1 MATRLNDQFLEQLR
15 DRIDIEDL
23 IGEYVD
29 LKRAGRLTKGLC
41 PFHSE
46 KTPSFVVYP
55 ESQSYYCF
63 GCTKGGD
70 AITFIRDIENLDYIE
85 AVKLLADKAGLQMP
99 NEQYDDT
106 IIKKKKRMLEMNKE
120 AARFFYQYM
129 TSKEGEAG
137 LNYWLGRGLTPQ
149 TIKHFGL
156 GFAPDDWNTF
166 IDYMRQ
172 KGYSAQELFEGDLV
186 RKGKNG
192 FYPFFRNRVM
202 TPIIDLR
209 GNIIAFG
216 GRVLD
221 DSKPKYI
228 NTSDTL
234 IYKKGNNLFALNFAK
249 SSGEDSLIL
258 CEGYMDVIALHQAG
272 FTNAVAGL
280 GTAFTTEQVRL
291 LSHYCSKVYLSY
303 DSDEAGQKAL
313 KAAIDK
319 LSETN
324 LNIHPLKYSG
334 GKDPDEIIKKFG
346 PERWK
351 SILEGAMNEIEYKLL
366 TCREGLDLTTDDGRV
381 KYLRLAVPVLAP
393 LGAIEKDV
401 YISRLSEELSVSRD
415 AIMAQVADAEK
426 RLNRNKRR
434 ADYGSLDKS
443 FNEYKDKAST
453 RNDLGIRAHKAEE
466 AIIASLQ
473 KNPDFL
479 KKIEEQLTPDDFL
492 SDFYKHAYEVLRDR
506 IGSGQS
512 IDFIYL
518 SSEFSPEEMGRLV
531 KLQNSGDLI
540 SNTFKEVQDCINVLK
555 EEKEKEKSDQ
565 VDLASLSDE
574 EFLKLFKDKRGE

>member
-85 AVKLLADKAGLQMP
+85 AVKMLADKAGLQMP

-129 TSKEGEAG
+129 TSKEGEVG

-156 GFAPDDWNTF
+156 GYAPNDWNTF
-166 IDYMRQ
+166 INYMRS
-172 KGYSAQELFEGDLV
+172 KGYSAQELYEGDLV
-186 RKGKNG
+186 RKSEKG

-221 DSKPKYI
+221 DSKPKYL

-234 IYKKGNNLFALNFAK
+234 IYKKGNNIFALNFAK

-280 GTAFTTEQVRL
+280 GTALTPEQVRL
-291 LSHYCSKVYLSY
+291 ISHYCSKVYLSY

-313 KAAIDK
+313 RSAIDK

-324 LNIHPLKYSG
+324 LNIHPLKYSE

-351 SILEGAMNEIEYKLL
+351 SILSGAMNEIEYKLL
-366 TCREGLDLTTDDGRV
+366 TCREGLDLTTDDGRI

-415 AIMAQVADAEK
+415 AIMAQVVDAEK
-426 RLNRNKRR
+426 RLNRNRRR

-453 RNDLGIRAHKAEE
+453 RNDFGIRAHKAEE

-473 KNPDFL
+473 SNPDFL

-492 SDFYKHAYEVLRDR
+492 SDFYRHAYEVLRDR

-540 SNTFKEVQDCINVLK
+540 SNTFREVQDCINVLK
-555 EEKEKEKSDQ
+555 EENEKKK
-565 VDLASLSDE
+565 VDKINPASLSDE

>member
-1 MATRLNDQFLEQLR
+1 MAVRLNDQFLEQLR

-23 IGEYVD
+23 IGDYVD

-55 ESQSYYCF
+55 ENQSYYCF

-85 AVKLLADKAGLQMP
+85 AVKFLADKAGLQMP

-106 IIKKKKRMLEMNKE
+106 MIKKKKRMLEMNKE

-156 GFAPDDWNTF
+156 GYAPNDWNTF
-166 IDYMRQ
+166 INHMRS
-172 KGYSAQELFEGDLV
+172 KGYSAQELYEGDLV
-186 RKGKNG
+186 RKSEKG

-221 DSKPKYI
+221 DSKPKYL

-234 IYKKGNNLFALNFAK
+234 IYKKGNNIFALNFAK

-280 GTAFTTEQVRL
+280 GTALTDDQVRL
-291 LSHYCSKVYLSY
+291 ISHYCSKVYLSY

-313 KAAIDK
+313 QSAIDK
-319 LSETN
+319 LSRTN
-324 LNIHPLKYSG
+324 LNIHPLKYSE

-351 SILEGAMNEIEYKLL
+351 SILSGAMNEIEYKLL
-366 TCREGLDLTTDDGRV
+366 TCREGLDLTTDDGRI

-415 AIMAQVADAEK
+415 AIVAQVADAEK
-426 RLNRNKRR
+426 RLNRNRR
-434 ADYGSLDKS
+434 KSDFGSLNKGFD
-443 FNEYKDKAST
+443 EYKEKGAT
-453 RNDLGIRAHKAEE
+453 RADLGIRAHKAEE

-473 KNPDFL
+473 QNPDFL
-479 KKIEEQLTPDDFL
+479 KKIEEQLTPDDFI
-492 SDFYKHAYEVLRDR
+492 SDFYRHAYEVLRER
-506 IGSGQS
+506 ISSGQS

-531 KLQNSGDLI
+531 KLQNSSDLI
-540 SNTFKEVQDCINVLK
+540 SNTFKEVQDCITVLK
-555 EEKEKEKSDQ
+555 EENEKKKIDK
-565 VDLASLSDE
+565 LNPATLSDE
-574 EFLKLFKDKRGE
+574 EYLKLFKNKRGE